1 MRGPSTV
8 RLPERAVK
16 HEPSVAEQV
25 RPGGDFADHRSTV
38 AAKPKTEIQNDITA
52 ELQSTW
58 VDPTWDDN

>member
-52 ELQSTW
+52 ELQST
-58 VDPTWDDN
+58 